1 MLKPAPMGSAH
12 LSRLYEQTR
21 AVLRVYHYSISTEK
35 NYLYWIRYY
44 IRFHHNIDPRNMG
57 AEQVSEFLTFLA
69 VKRSVSA
76 STQNIALSAILFLYK
91 KVLEIDL
98 PWLNDVVRAKSTRHL
113 PVVLTTDEVRA
124 LLAQFD
130 GTRWIIYALLY
141 GTGMRIMECMRLR
154 VKDIDFAY
162 KQILI
167 RDAKGNKDRVTVLP
181 DKLIEPLRSHLAK
194 VREMHQ
200 SDLKAGFGNVYLPF
214 ALERKYPNAPKEWGW
229 QYVFP
234 SKNLSIDPRSGIK
247 RRHHLNQQN
256 IQKSM
261 KQAIRK
267 AGIIKPASVHT
278 LRHSFATHLLE
289 QGYDIRT
296 VQELLGHKDVKTTQI
311 YTHVMQKGASAV
323 RSPAD
328 RLV

>member
-1 MLKPAPMGSAH
+1 MLNQSHAGKKPVV
-12 LSRLYEQTR
+12 RLLEQVR
-21 AVLRVYHYSISTEK
+21 NVLRLHHYSTSTEK
-35 NYLYWIRYY
+35 TYIYWVRYY
-44 IRFHHNIDPRNMG
+44 TRFHHNKHPRDMG
-57 AEQVSEFLTFLA
+57 GEEVKSFLTFLA
-69 VKRSVSA
+69 VKQSVSA
-76 STQNIALSAILFLYK
+76 STQNQALSAILFLYK
-91 KVLEIDL
+91 KVLEIEL
-98 PWLNDVVRAKSTRHL
+98 PWIDDVVRAKRTRHL

-124 LLAQFD
+124 LLAQFE
-130 GTRWIIYALLY
+130 GTKWIIYALLY

-154 VKDIDFAY
+154 VKDVDFAY

-181 DKLIEPLRSHLAK
+181 DKLIEPLRTHLDK
-194 VREMHQ
+194 VRDLHQ
-200 SDLKAGFGNVYLPF
+200 ADLKAGFGTVYMPF
-214 ALERKYPNAPKEWGW
+214 ALSRKYPNAPREWGW

-247 RRHHLNQQN
+247 RRHHLDQKN
-256 IQKSM
+256 IQRQM
-261 KQAIRK
+261 KQAIRN
-267 AGIIKPASVHT
+267 ASIVKPASVHT

-289 QGYDIRT
+289 AGYDIRT

-328 RLV
+328 RLM